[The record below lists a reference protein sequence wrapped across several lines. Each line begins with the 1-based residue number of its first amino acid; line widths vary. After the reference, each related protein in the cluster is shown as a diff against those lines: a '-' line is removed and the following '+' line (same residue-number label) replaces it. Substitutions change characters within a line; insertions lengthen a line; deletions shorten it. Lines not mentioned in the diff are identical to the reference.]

1 MTIKDFPGIIT
12 LCAVTGAVNVV
23 AVISNLKFN
32 GECPKIYPQ
41 NNRYGVCG
49 RQKSHVGLT
58 KEYRRFWK
66 LELNKLRDQTLIIL
80 QKTAP
85 HKMHIRNR
93 ALKSLQKRLKE
104 GLHNAE
110 R

>member
-41 NNRYGVCG
+41 
-49 RQKSHVGLT
+49 
-58 KEYRRFWK
+58 EYRRFWK